1 MREVRFLV
9 IAGEGDCTIDAL
21 DFPIEA
27 TRLESVDG
35 ALEHN
40 VGLIGAEPFG
50 LHGLV
55 GAGRG
60 FIEPIGGIVGQR
72 VEDRPVRLELEL
84 LTIHRLHD
92 SRPPLPRPLRLERC
106 RDHA

>member
-27 TRLESVDG
+27 TRLESIDG

-40 VGLIGAEPFG
+40 VGLISAEAFG

-72 VEDRPVRLELEL
+72 VEDRPVRLEFEL
-84 LTIHRLHD
+84 LTATV
-92 SRPPLPRPLRLERC
+92 RPPSSVGGEIFPHWKAER
-106 RDHA
+106 RW